1 MEKFSRYYQNQIL
14 SQSIYVYFCLPYFF
28 NQQYFHPCMIF
39 SEAKVIFYLI
49 MMHSYQKVAMPVTK
63 YFFILEKLGCGK
75 EVSSCTIDSPICVVS
90 FELNSLP
97 RISKEVLW
105 KWSLIKFMLYF
116 WCLAEWL
123 LTDDLLR
130 LILFYIKF

>member
-75 EVSSCTIDSPICVVS
+75 EVSSCTIDFPICVLS

-97 RISKEVLW
+97 RISREVLW
-105 KWSLIKFMLYF
+105 KWSLINFMLYF

-123 LTDDLLR
+123 LTDDLLG
-130 LILFYIKF
+130 LVLFYIKF